1 MKRAVVVRGTLSD
14 PSHIELEEPVSD
26 IRGPVEVTV
35 RPLYDRVGVAL
46 FESATQD
53 EWEQAFHAW
62 VDAHDRTVRIP
73 PADSLR
79 REGLYED
86 RG

>member
-14 PSHIELEEPVSD
+14 PSHIELEEPVSN
-26 IRGPVEVTV
+26 IHGPVEVTV
-35 RPLYDRVGVAL
+35 RPLHDRAGVAL
-46 FESATQD
+46 FESATLD
-53 EWEQAFHAW
+53 ECEQAFHAW
-62 VDAHDRTVRIP
+62 VDGHDRTVPIP